1 MKKPETIRV
10 RRAMLA
16 TDALG
21 SILYH
26 QTVQDIHR
34 LAYSVYGYDPI
45 ANLPFSQLGF
55 NGQAR
60 EPNGLY
66 SLGNG
71 YRFYSTLLMRFVS
84 PDDLSPFSRGG
95 INAYGYCEADPVN
108 ASDKTGHSRT
118 LLIER
123 FKIIKRQPQAT
134 VVPVGKN
141 KFKLQTWQPK
151 STFSHEAIE
160 LQSTVTNLEAP
171 RYVKSI
177 DRLNFDR
184 NMQQIASLKLA
195 LSSKMRVDIP
205 TVESHIKH
213 LENINE
219 TYLARGAE
227 LMRQAADSD
236 DLTTYFKGEPRTTR
250 GGFRLPLIVISEP
263 TD

>member
-1 MKKPETIRV
+1 
-10 RRAMLA
+10 MLA

-21 SILYH
+21 SILCH

-45 ANLPFSQLGF
+45 ANLHFSQLGF
-55 NGQAR
+55 SGQAR

-134 VVPVGKN
+134 VVSAGKN

-151 STFSHEAIE
+151 STFSYEVIE
-160 LQSTVTNLEAP
+160 LQSITTNLEAP

-177 DRLNFDR
+177 DALNFDK

-205 TVESHIKH
+205 AVESHIEY
-213 LENINE
+213 LEKINE

-227 LMRQAADSD
+227 LMRRAADSN
-236 DLTTYFKGEPRTTR
+236 DLTTYFRGEPRTTP
-250 GGFRLPLIVISEP
+250 GSS
-263 TD
+263 